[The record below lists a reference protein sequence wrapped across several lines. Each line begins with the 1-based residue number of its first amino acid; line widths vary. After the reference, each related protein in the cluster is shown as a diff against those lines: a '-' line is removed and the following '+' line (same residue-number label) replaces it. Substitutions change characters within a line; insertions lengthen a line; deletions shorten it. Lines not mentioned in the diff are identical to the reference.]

1 MAQRWDHSS
10 REWLQRRGESIA
22 PSTVTSGGSSASAQA
37 AQPVEFEVDDIL
49 EYNPHR
55 GFLVSW
61 RGYGV
66 ADNTW
71 EPIEVVEPLAAF
83 ERFMGELK
91 DHIRRARDARNC
103 KRKLNELEGSGSDAE
118 DDSDTKDYD
127 REENSLA
134 STGTSDEDANKCAMV
149 LLGMQ

>member
-1 MAQRWDHSS
+1 MPQRWDDSS
-10 REWLQRRGESIA
+10 QEWLQRRGATIA
-22 PSTVTSGGSSASAQA
+22 PSTSGGSSAS

-91 DHIRRARDARNC
+91 DHIRRARDARNF
-103 KRKLNELEGSGSDAE
+103 KRKLNELESSGSDAE
-118 DDSDTKDYD
+118 DDSNTKDYN

-149 LLGMQ
+149 MLGMQ